1 MIRRFVKIN
10 MCQES
15 YRPDGLKEIRKDAAK
30 RQIIHLYF
38 ESGLTG
44 RITFLEEH
52 IFRYDVDPKREFAA
66 YAKPADE
73 KHAARIQQRP
83 DESEAYTKPMARIA
97 EQKDRI
103 EILCGDTSVTFDKA
117 TARMEAWVKGRIV
130 MEEAQSLMI
139 KENLAVQTLLRQEDE
154 DFFGGGTQNGRFLH
168 TGKKIRIVNE
178 SGWMDGGVASP
189 CPFYLSTAGYG
200 ALRNTFAEGSY
211 DFGAAMG
218 QEQTDTGTG
227 GDLGNRRLIVTEHK
241 ENRFSAYYFLSGAK
255 DKRRLVQELLQGYY
269 HVTGSPVLLPAYG
282 FYEGHLNCY
291 NRDAW
296 SKESGGKAWVVKGS
310 EPYTAQGRTWYESGM
325 AAGYR
330 LTDGLHSESLNGE
343 KPQVAAGN
351 YPETVDTPYEY
362 SARAVLEEYIRYD
375 MPLGYFLPN
384 DGYGGGYG
392 QNGYYVQG
400 GVDEDGQSSKER
412 IAAVDAN
419 VENFARFTEFA
430 NGKGVASGLWTE
442 SSLSPDSDKETYWH
456 LLRDFRKEVTA
467 GGATTLKTDVAWVG
481 PGYSFQLDGVKTAYD
496 IVTTAKNF
504 RPNIISLDGWAGS
517 QRFNSVWTGDQ
528 TGGNWEY
535 IRFHIPTY
543 IGSSLSG
550 NPNIGSDMDGIF
562 GGKALIA
569 VRDYQW
575 KAFTPQ
581 MLNMDGWGSYMKAPY
596 TFGDPYTG
604 INRMYMKLKSQLMP
618 YIYTCAVS
626 AANMD
631 TGNGDTGLPMVR
643 AMFLEYPR
651 DAYAGTREMQYQFML
666 GGSLLVAPVYRNVA
680 ADEMGGDVRNR
691 IYLPDEKEV
700 WTDYLTGEKYQGGQV
715 LNNFG
720 VPLWKLPVFVKGG
733 AILPMYEENNT
744 PDAIDRTSRIVEF
757 WPLGTS
763 EYTVYEDDGKY
774 IRNQTEEDTAYGV
787 IDHISY
793 GNRVSVRY
801 TSVVEG
807 DCARLTAE
815 KAEGDYEG
823 YDPKRST
830 TFVVH
835 LSEKPEEIIAKN
847 GEALLHV
854 KEVVLGNEGDAI
866 AEDRDQMADVSVS
879 ENGTSLCAAGA
890 LPVIRILREAGQT
903 AWEAFRKIV
912 PEEGEA
918 VFFYDEAPSI
928 HTYAPAEEREIAKL
942 VKGVKTAP
950 KLYIKMCAADAAKE
964 AQTVEI
970 RGFVNEFIRP
980 ADKENQ
986 SLPVPALRV
995 PEKQKT
1001 PTSIWLDW
1009 TEIGEADSY
1018 EMLVDGNLNAMG
1030 DTCSYLHDE
1039 LEYHSE
1045 HTYRVRARNQEGYS
1059 PWSEELTAS
1068 SLLDPW
1074 RDEIG
1079 ALGRVI
1085 WTGGDEA
1092 GALKYATDHSFRGLF
1107 FAADDVVKDRIPF
1120 IYDFGA
1126 VYDLDRFEYYPRDS
1140 YGSGTVEQL
1149 NVYSSLDNL
1158 HWKLEWN
1165 GGEHEA
1171 WTYDENLELEE
1182 NVKTVTL
1189 DGVSARFLKLEIVKS
1204 KKNFFASHE
1213 LPVFKKEGSGPFAV
1227 GSTNKNEKVAEGDYI
1242 NMKNYL
1248 GTSVRDGAN
1257 FVDQIQKRCG
1267 DVNMN
1272 GVYDVYDYAFTMF
1285 ALDGGTKQTGAV
1297 AGSIL
1302 LIPETETVKAGETFT
1317 LAVTAGNVKNLNAFG
1332 KVLDYDPAH
1341 MEFVSA
1347 VPGEGIGQMENLTV
1361 NKRYGDGTAYVNL
1374 AFANRGDQRLYD
1386 GSGDL
1391 ATLTM
1396 KALTDITVRDEI
1408 ECEGVWLIGP
1418 EYDMA

>member
-1 MIRRFVKIN
+1 MKENELRLCRVISAEKDSSQRNIVYF
-10 MCQES
+10 CF
-15 YRPDGLKEIRKDAAK
+15 DGGIKGK
-30 RQIIHLYF
+30 
-38 ESGLTG
+38 
-44 RITFLEEH
+44 ITFLEEN
-52 IFRYDVDPKREFAA
+52 IFRYDVDPSGEFAA
-66 YAKPADE
+66 YAKPVDE

-83 DESEAYTKPMARIA
+83 DDSKAYTRPEA
-97 EQKDRI
+97 EVTEQDGRTVVR
-103 EILCGDTSVTFDKA
+103 CGDTSVIFDNG
-117 TARMEAWVKGRIV
+117 TAKMQVRVKDRIV
-130 MEEAQSLMI
+130 LEEAEALSVQEDST
-139 KENLAVQTLLRQEDE
+139 VQTVFRQKDE

-168 TGKKIRIVNE
+168 TGKKIQIVNE

-189 CPFYLSTAGYG
+189 NPFYLSTAGYG
-200 ALRNTFAEGSY
+200 ALRNTFTEGSY
-211 DFGAAMG
+211 DFGSEME
-218 QEQTDTGTG
+218 QEQMNPKADGNL
-227 GDLGNRRLIVTEHK
+227 GDRNRQMIVTEHK
-241 ENRFSAYYFLSGAK
+241 ENKFSVYYFLSGAA
-255 DKRRLVQELLQGYY
+255 DKRKTVQELLQGYY
-269 HVTGSPVLLPAYG
+269 HVTGSPMLLPEYG

-296 SKESGGKAWVVKGS
+296 SEESGSKAWVVKGS
-310 EPYTAQGRTWYESGM
+310 KPYTWEGRTRYESGM
-325 AAGYR
+325 ATGYR
-330 LTDGLHSESLNGE
+330 LTENLHSESLNGE
-343 KPQVAAGN
+343 KPHVATEN

-362 SARAVLEEYIRYD
+362 SARAVLEEYIHYD

-400 GVDEDGQSSKER
+400 GVGEDGKSSEER

-419 VENFARFTEFA
+419 VENFAKFTEFA
-430 NGKGVASGLWTE
+430 NSKGVASGLWTE
-442 SSLSPDSDKETYWH
+442 SNLSPDSDSETYWH
-456 LLRDFRKEVTA
+456 LLRDFRKEVTI

-517 QRFNSVWTGDQ
+517 QRFNSVWSGDQ

-562 GGKALIA
+562 GGRAQVA

-604 INRMYMKLKSQLMP
+604 INRMYMKMKSQLMP

-626 AANMD
+626 ASNID

-643 AMFLEYPR
+643 AMFLEYPG

-666 GGSLLVAPVYRNVA
+666 GGSLLVAPVYKNVS
-680 ADEMGGDVRNR
+680 ADEMGNDVRNR
-691 IYLPDEKEV
+691 IYLPDEREV
-700 WTDYLTGEKYQGGQV
+700 WTDYLTGQKYQGGQV
-715 LNNFG
+715 LNNFDA
-720 VPLWKLPVFVKGG
+720 PLWKLPVFVKGG
-733 AILPMYEENNT
+733 TILPMYEENNT

-757 WPLGTS
+757 WPFGTS
-763 EYTVYEDDGKY
+763 EYTAYEDDGKY
-774 IRNQTEEDTAYGV
+774 IRNQTEEDASYGV

-793 GNRVSVRY
+793 GSHVSVRY

-807 DCARLTAE
+807 NHAWLTAE

-823 YDPKRST
+823 YVPKRST
-830 TFVVH
+830 TFIVH
-835 LSEKPEEIIAKN
+835 LSKKPEEIIVKN
-847 GEALLHV
+847 GEESLHV
-854 KEVVLGNEGDAI
+854 AEAVLGE
-866 AEDRDQMADVSVS
+866 
-879 ENGTSLCAAGA
+879 T
-890 LPVIRILREAGQT
+890 GQT
-903 AWEAFRKIV
+903 AWEAFKKIV

-918 VFFYDEAPSI
+918 VFFYDEAPPLY
-928 HTYAPAEEREIAKL
+928 TYAPAEETEFANLTKD
-942 VKGVKTAP
+942 VKAAP
-950 KLYIKMCAADAAKE
+950 KLYIKICGADAAKE
-964 AQTVEI
+964 RQSVEI
-970 RGFVNEFIRP
+970 LGFVNEFIRP
-980 ADKENQ
+980 VDKENI
-986 SLPVPALRV
+986 SLTVPALEAPKER
-995 PEKQKT
+995 KT
-1001 PTSIWLDW
+1001 STSIWLTW
-1009 TEIGEADSY
+1009 TEVPEADSY
-1018 EMLVDGNLNAMG
+1018 EMLVDGNLNTMG
-1030 DTCSYLHDE
+1030 NTCSYLHDE

-1045 HTYRVRARNQEGYS
+1045 HTYRVRARNGEGYS
-1059 PWSEELTAS
+1059 PWSGEVTVS

-1074 RDEIG
+1074 RNEIG
-1079 ALGRVI
+1079 ALGTVT

-1126 VYDLDRFEYYPRDS
+1126 IYDLDRFEYYPRDS
-1140 YGSGTVEQL
+1140 YGSGTVEQM
-1149 NVYSSLDNL
+1149 NIYSSLDNV

-1165 GGEHEA
+1165 GEEHEA
-1171 WTYDENLELEE
+1171 WSYDENLEVEE
-1182 NVKTVTL
+1182 NAKAVTL

-1204 KKNFFASHE
+1204 KRNFFASHE
-1213 LPVFKKEGSGPFAV
+1213 LPVFKKDGSRPFAV
-1227 GSTNKNEKVAEGDYI
+1227 GSTNKNEKVTEGDYT

-1248 GTSVRDGAN
+1248 GTSVKDGAN

-1297 AGSIL
+1297 AGSIS
-1302 LIPETETVKAGETFT
+1302 LIPEAESVKAGETFT
-1317 LAVTAGNVKNLNAFG
+1317 LAVTAKDVKNLNAFG

-1341 MEFVSA
+1341 MEFVSL
-1347 VPGEGIGQMENLTV
+1347 VPEAYVSQMEDLTV
-1361 NKRYGDGTAYVNL
+1361 HKRYGDGTAYVNL
-1374 AFANRGDQRLYD
+1374 AVANRGDQKLYE
-1386 GSGDL
+1386 GSGVL

-1396 KALTDITVRDEI
+1396 KALTDITPKDEM
-1408 ECEGVWLIGP
+1408 ECEGIWLIGP
-1418 EYDMA
+1418 GFDTV

>member
-1 MIRRFVKIN
+1 M
-10 MCQES
+10 
-15 YRPDGLKEIRKDAAK
+15 
-30 RQIIHLYF
+30 
-38 ESGLTG
+38 
-44 RITFLEEH
+44 
-52 IFRYDVDPKREFAA
+52 
-66 YAKPADE
+66 
-73 KHAARIQQRP
+73 
-83 DESEAYTKPMARIA
+83 
-97 EQKDRI
+97 
-103 EILCGDTSVTFDKA
+103 
-117 TARMEAWVKGRIV
+117 
-130 MEEAQSLMI
+130 
-139 KENLAVQTLLRQEDE
+139 
-154 DFFGGGTQNGRFLH
+154 
-168 TGKKIRIVNE
+168 
-178 SGWMDGGVASP
+178 
-189 CPFYLSTAGYG
+189 
-200 ALRNTFAEGSY
+200 
-211 DFGAAMG
+211 
-218 QEQTDTGTG
+218 
-227 GDLGNRRLIVTEHK
+227 
-241 ENRFSAYYFLSGAK
+241 SA
-255 DKRRLVQELLQGYY
+255 
-269 HVTGSPVLLPAYG
+269 
-282 FYEGHLNCY
+282 
-291 NRDAW
+291 
-296 SKESGGKAWVVKGS
+296 
-310 EPYTAQGRTWYESGM
+310 
-325 AAGYR
+325 
-330 LTDGLHSESLNGE
+330 
-343 KPQVAAGN
+343 
-351 YPETVDTPYEY
+351 
-362 SARAVLEEYIRYD
+362 
-375 MPLGYFLPN
+375 
-384 DGYGGGYG
+384 
-392 QNGYYVQG
+392 
-400 GVDEDGQSSKER
+400 
-412 IAAVDAN
+412 
-419 VENFARFTEFA
+419 
-430 NGKGVASGLWTE
+430 
-442 SSLSPDSDKETYWH
+442 
-456 LLRDFRKEVTA
+456 
-467 GGATTLKTDVAWVG
+467 
-481 PGYSFQLDGVKTAYD
+481 
-496 IVTTAKNF
+496 
-504 RPNIISLDGWAGS
+504 
-517 QRFNSVWTGDQ
+517 
-528 TGGNWEY
+528 
-535 IRFHIPTY
+535 
-543 IGSSLSG
+543 
-550 NPNIGSDMDGIF
+550 
-562 GGKALIA
+562 
-569 VRDYQW
+569 
-575 KAFTPQ
+575 
-581 MLNMDGWGSYMKAPY
+581 
-596 TFGDPYTG
+596 
-604 INRMYMKLKSQLMP
+604 
-618 YIYTCAVS
+618 
-626 AANMD
+626 
-631 TGNGDTGLPMVR
+631 
-643 AMFLEYPR
+643 
-651 DAYAGTREMQYQFML
+651 
-666 GGSLLVAPVYRNVA
+666 
-680 ADEMGGDVRNR
+680 
-691 IYLPDEKEV
+691 
-700 WTDYLTGEKYQGGQV
+700 
-715 LNNFG
+715 
-720 VPLWKLPVFVKGG
+720 
-733 AILPMYEENNT
+733 
-744 PDAIDRTSRIVEF
+744 
-757 WPLGTS
+757 LGTS
-763 EYTVYEDDGKY
+763 EYTACEDDGKY
-774 IRNQTEEDTAYGV
+774 IRNQTEEDTSYGV

-807 DCARLTAE
+807 DCVRLTAE

-830 TFVVH
+830 TFIVH
-835 LSEKPEEIIAKN
+835 LSEKPKEIIAKN
-847 GEALLHV
+847 GEALLDV
-854 KEVVLGNEGDAI
+854 KEVVLGNEG
-866 AEDRDQMADVSVS
+866 
-879 ENGTSLCAAGA
+879 
-890 LPVIRILREAGQT
+890 
-903 AWEAFRKIV
+903 EAFRKIV
-912 PEEGEA
+912 PGEGEA

-928 HTYAPAEEREIAKL
+928 HTYAPAEETEIAKL

-950 KLYIKMCAADAAKE
+950 KLYIKMCAADTAKE

-970 RGFVNEFIRP
+970 RGFVNGFIRP
-980 ADKENQ
+980 ADKENR

-1297 AGSIL
+1297 SGSIS
-1302 LIPETETVKAGETFT
+1302 LIPEAEAVKAGETFT

-1347 VPGEGIGQMENLTV
+1347 VPGDGIGQMENLTV

-1374 AFANRGDQRLYD
+1374 AFANRGDQKLCE
-1386 GSGDL
+1386 GSGVL
-1391 ATLTM
+1391 AALTM
-1396 KALTDITVRDEI
+1396 KALTDITVRDEL